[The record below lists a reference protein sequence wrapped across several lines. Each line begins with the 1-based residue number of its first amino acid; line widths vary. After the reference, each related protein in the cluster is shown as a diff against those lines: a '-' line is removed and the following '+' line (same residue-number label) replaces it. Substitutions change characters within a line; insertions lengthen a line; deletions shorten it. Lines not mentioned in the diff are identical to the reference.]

1 MMKSSD
7 AGNRTLLT
15 GQRKS
20 KKTIAGSVAFVFFKW
35 LGSVTKRF
43 TISCFRKVRVKKLYE
58 P

>member
-20 KKTIAGSVAFVFFKW
+20 KKTIAGSVAFVFLNGWAQLLKGSQSRV
-35 LGSVTKRF
+35 LGR
-43 TISCFRKVRVKKLYE
+43 LE
-58 P
+58 